1 MIYVPDFNISSFV
14 INPPSK
20 RPKGDYGSV
29 LNYDNND
36 IIIQTPVCCVNNVDI
51 KEDSMNIKFKLSDN
65 FEYFQFFSILHE
77 LIIKHL
83 IRYYG
88 NDNYNILSESSGD
101 PDDIRKRFIPYI
113 RKMNDTEMLISLK
126 LLKKT
131 EYFDRNKREISGL
144 EIKPGD
150 YVVCIIKS
158 NQLSIDSISATH
170 TWNCLQCLV
179 WKPKSA

>member
-14 INPPSK
+14 IHPPVQ

-29 LNYDNND
+29 LNYDNDD
-36 IIIQTPVCCVNNVDI
+36 IIVQTPVCYVNCVNV
-51 KEDSMNIKFKLSDN
+51 KENYINIQFKLSDN

-83 IRYYG
+83 IRYQG
-88 NDNYNILSESSGD
+88 NENYNILGDSSGD
-101 PDDIRKRFIPYI
+101 PDDIRKRFVPYI
-113 RKMNDTEMLISLK
+113 KKMNDTEMLISLK

-131 EYFDRNKREISGL
+131 EYFDKNKQEISGL
-144 EIKPGD
+144 EIKQGD

-158 NQLSIDSISATH
+158 NQLSMDSISATH

-179 WKPKSA
+179 WKSV